1 MKLPVVIHSRDAA
14 ADTMEILKA
23 HKAEEIGGV
32 IHCFSYS
39 KELAREYVKNEK
51 AGMDKMELEKFTLGS
66 LRRAVFEGDTKTG
79 SLMAGQVV
87 GQLKEIRTI
96 AEIFEDLYQGSKEV
110 IRFLSNPDFIGEMEI
125 KE

>member
-1 MKLPVVIHSRDAA
+1 
-14 ADTMEILKA
+14 
-23 HKAEEIGGV
+23 
-32 IHCFSYS
+32 
-39 KELAREYVKNEK
+39 
-51 AGMDKMELEKFTLGS
+51 MDKMELEKFTLGS